1 MKNKNKGIENK
12 IILGDFNC
20 TLDKMGRHGG
30 NKTQRI
36 YRCRSNYALLKLIV
50 NNGLEDLWKRI
61 TQIPLS
67 SLTMIDPLAQDP
79 GKVRSILI

>member
-30 NKTQRI
+30 NKAQRI

-61 TQIPLS
+61 SQIPLS